1 MSTTSAAPGPWVEQ
15 WLSAA
20 RFHTY
25 LTEAA
30 GDRQRALDLYEW
42 NTAIAAAILHDL
54 AHVEVAVRNAYDGA
68 LMARQPGTVH
78 WTSEELRYF
87 PVRWRTAN
95 NGRRYDENATPREQI
110 AYARR
115 SAGRGAPP
123 GKVVAELMF
132 SFWRYLS
139 IAAREVSLWRPYLH
153 HGFLP
158 GTSRVA
164 IDGPMSRL
172 HRLRNR
178 VAHHEPLLGQNLP
191 GRRQDVADLLGCIS
205 PELQHHV
212 VAQSTWAAVE
222 SQRP

>member
-1 MSTTSAAPGPWVEQ
+1 MTTASASPGPWVEQ

-20 RFHTY
+20 RFQTY
-25 LTEAA
+25 LTEA
-30 GDRQRALDLYEW
+30 GSDRQRALDLYEW
-42 NTAIAAAILHDL
+42 NTAMAAAVLHDL
-54 AHVEVAVRNAYDGA
+54 AHVEVAVRNAYNDA
-68 LMARQPGTVH
+68 LVARQAGTVH
-78 WTSEELRYF
+78 WTSDEMRYF
-87 PVRWRTAN
+87 PVRWQTAN
-95 NGRRYDENATPREQI
+95 NGRRYDENATPRDQI

-115 SAGRGAPP
+115 SAGGGAPP

-139 IAAREVSLWRPYLH
+139 IAAREVPLWRPYLH

-164 IDGPMSRL
+164 VDGPMSRL

-178 VAHHEPLLGQNLP
+178 VAHHEPLLRQSLLS
-191 GRRQDVADLLGCIS
+191 RRQDVADLLGRIS